1 MSEEAREPGIAEYAT
16 AEHET
21 ALKLFVVLSRASHA
35 VAMRAQRDVEAR
47 GLSLTDFAVMEALYN
62 RGPLPL
68 GEIGHRVLRQSG
80 SITYAVDKLEARGWV
95 RRQPSNEDQ
104 RVTFAELTCEGR
116 ALMDQVF
123 PGHAEMIREMMA
135 VLTTEEQEITIA
147 LLKRLGKSL

>member
-1 MSEEAREPGIAEYAT
+1 MEEEREPTVAEYET
-16 AEHET
+16 AEHQT

-35 VAMRAQRDVEAR
+35 VGMRAMRDVEAR
-47 GLSLTDFAVMEALYN
+47 GLSLTDFAVMEALYH
-62 RGPLPL
+62 RGPMPL

-95 RRQPSNEDQ
+95 RRQPSNDDQ

-123 PGHAEMIREMMA
+123 PEHAEMIREMMSA
-135 VLTTEEQEITIA
+135 LTTEEQETTIS
-147 LLKRLGKSL
+147 LLKRLGKSI